1 MLGGLKLWLGS
12 CGRLILFAVTPVVA
26 AVMFVFKKIAGF
38 NWFVNGAQARPWLR
52 TLLIV
57 PSLVGM
63 LSTSL
68 VTGKELD
75 VDRVTALVKL
85 GVFTALSAYGSHW
98 LYVILNFL
106 RN

>member
-1 MLGGLKLWLGS
+1 MDYVAFL
-12 CGRLILFAVTPVVA
+12 VPPVVTGL
-26 AVMFVFKKIAGF
+26 MFVFKKIAGY

-57 PSLVGM
+57 LSLVGM

-68 VTGKELD
+68 VTGNEID
-75 VDRVTALVKL
+75 VDSITALVKL
-85 GVFTALSAYGSHW
+85 GVMTVLSAYGSHW

-106 RN
+106 RNWRDYL